1 MNREST
7 RVQHNRARE
16 TWAASVALVLA
27 VVCTDATAQSLS
39 APPPE
44 SPERTQSTKDGTISF
59 SVRNAELAEVFEM
72 LAAQRKVNILLANG
86 VTGQVTASL
95 HDVST
100 DFAIRN
106 IADIAGFAVEKRDAT
121 YVVLKREDAGASTPN
136 GHTIIR
142 TLKVQYSK
150 PEDVRNLLENYL
162 SRYGKITVL
171 KERSMLVVEDT
182 PEFIRLVETVLSE
195 VDRQPTQ
202 VLIEAKI
209 LEISLDESESF
220 GINWTGIFGDGT
232 AGVTGFAANASPGF
246 FANIATD
253 ELDLFLNT
261 LSSRGRVRTLSTPKL
276 LAVENQESSVVI
288 GDRIGYR
295 VTTTINQVTTESVEF
310 LESGVILRV
319 TPNVDG
325 QNRIVLEI
333 HPEVS
338 NGTVADG
345 IPTQNTTEVTT
356 RLVAADGQTVFIGGL
371 MKSREN
377 KTKSGVP
384 ILQHLPLIGGLF
396 TKTSSINLNT
406 ETIVLITPSIIVPQ
420 SAPLYSNELK
430 RVEGVE
436 DDAAEHHERF
446 SESLSREFD
455 KSKSSTP
462 GP

>member
-1 MNREST
+1 MGLALAIVCSGAAAQFTPST
-7 RVQHNRARE
+7 
-16 TWAASVALVLA
+16 L
-27 VVCTDATAQSLS
+27 
-39 APPPE
+39 PE
-44 SPERTQSTKDGTISF
+44 GDTISL
-59 SVRNAELAEVFEM
+59 SVRNAEIAEVFEM
-72 LAAQRKVNILLANG
+72 LAAQRKVNILLASG
-86 VTGQVTASL
+86 VTGQVSVSL

-100 DFAIRN
+100 EFAIRN
-106 IADIAGFAVEKRDAT
+106 IADIAGFAVEKRDST
-121 YVVLKREDAGASTPN
+121 YVVLKREDAGASTPY
-136 GHTIIR
+136 GHTIVK

-150 PEDVRNLLENYL
+150 SEDVRNLLENYL

-171 KERSMLVVEDT
+171 KERGMLVVEDT
-182 PEFIRLVETVLSE
+182 PEFVRLVESVLAE

-202 VLIEAKI
+202 LLIEAKI

-220 GINWTGIFGDGT
+220 GVNWASVFGDGT
-232 AGVTGFAANASPGF
+232 LGVAGFAAESSPGF

-253 ELDLFLNT
+253 DLELFLNT

-319 TPNVDG
+319 TPNVDE

-356 RLVAADGQTVFIGGL
+356 RLVAADGETVFIGGL

-384 ILQHLPLIGGLF
+384 ILQHIPLIGRLF
-396 TKTSSINLNT
+396 TKTSSIKLNT
-406 ETIVLITPSIIVPQ
+406 ETVVLITPTIVNPKNPPPY
-420 SAPLYSNELK
+420 AKELN

-436 DDAAEHHERF
+436 KDAAIHHEEF
-446 SESLSREFD
+446 SERLSRELD
-455 KSKSSTP
+455 EPKSSVP
-462 GP
+462 AD